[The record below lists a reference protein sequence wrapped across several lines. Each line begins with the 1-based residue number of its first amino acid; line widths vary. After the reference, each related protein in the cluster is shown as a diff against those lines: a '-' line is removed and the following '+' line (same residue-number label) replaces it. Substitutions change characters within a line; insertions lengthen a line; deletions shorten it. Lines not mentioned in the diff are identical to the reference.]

1 LVHHSTLVRTKASH
15 SRVKVGIRIAALFM
29 LVAINLVLKFSA
41 R

>member
-1 LVHHSTLVRTKASH
+1 VRTKASH
-15 SRVKVGIRIAALFM
+15 SRVKVATHIDALFT